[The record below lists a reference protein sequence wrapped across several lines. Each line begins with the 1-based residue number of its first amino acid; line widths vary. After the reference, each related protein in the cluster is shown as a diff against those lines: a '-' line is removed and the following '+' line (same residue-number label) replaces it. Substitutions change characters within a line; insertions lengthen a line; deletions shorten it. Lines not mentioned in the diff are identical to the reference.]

1 MKIRTIVLAGFAC
14 AVAAPAWAGSGFYV
28 GAGLGSQSPMSADW
42 KAPSLNQFGKYSL
55 KRSNTFIAD
64 AGYKFSSGLRIELES
79 QFGQYDGHDITN
91 DPLNLVSDL
100 HGHIS
105 QSTVYLNANYDF
117 PIFSGLGGTIG
128 AGVGSAWSNT
138 KGSAFSGLAVVHGDD
153 RAFAWQVG
161 GGITHRLLPNLDVQL
176 DYRYQGAGSTTITE
190 NGVGD
195 FHLGGIKA
203 QTVTLSARLYLLP

>member
-1 MKIRTIVLAGFAC
+1 MKFRTILLAGFAC
-14 AVAAPAWAGSGFYV
+14 ALAVPAWAGSGFYV
-28 GAGLGSQSPMSADW
+28 GAGLGSQSPMSSDW

-64 AGYKFSSGLRIELES
+64 AGYKFSSGLRIEVES

-117 PIFSGLGGTIG
+117 PIFSGLGGTV
-128 AGVGSAWSNT
+128 GVGIGSAWSST
-138 KGSAFSGLAVVHGDD
+138 KGSAFSGLAVVHGSD

-161 GGITHRLLPNLDVQL
+161 GGLTHRILPNLDMQL
-176 DYRYQGAGSTTITE
+176 DYRYQGNGSTTITE

-195 FHLGGIKA
+195 FHMGSIRA
-203 QTVTLSARLYLLP
+203 QTVTLSARLYILP

>member
-14 AVAAPAWAGSGFYV
+14 ALAAPAWAGSGFYV
-28 GAGLGSQSPMSADW
+28 GAGLGSQSPMSSNW

-64 AGYKFSSGLRIELES
+64 AGYKFSSGLRIEVES

-117 PIFSGLGGTIG
+117 PIFSGWGGTVG
-128 AGVGSAWSNT
+128 AGIGSAWSNT

-161 GGITHRLLPNLDVQL
+161 GGMTHRILPNLDVQL
-176 DYRYQGAGSTTITE
+176 DYRYQGAGSTVITE

-203 QTVTLSARLYLLP
+203 QTVTLSARLYILP

>member
-1 MKIRTIVLAGFAC
+1 MKFRTIVLAGIAC
-14 AVAAPAWAGSGFYV
+14 AVAAPAWAGSGFYA
-28 GAGLGSQSPMSADW
+28 GAGLGSQSPMSSGW

-64 AGYKFSSGLRIELES
+64 AGYKFSSGLRIELEG
-79 QFGQYDGHDITN
+79 QFGQYDGHGITN
-91 DPLNLVSDL
+91 DPLNLTSDL
-100 HGHIS
+100 QGHVS

-128 AGVGSAWSNT
+128 AGAGSAWSNT
-138 KGSAFSGLAVVHGDD
+138 RGSAFNGLAVMHGSD

-161 GGITHRLLPNLDVQL
+161 GGLTHRVLPNLDVQI
-176 DYRYQGAGSTTITE
+176 DYRYQGAGSMTVTE

-195 FHLGGIKA
+195 LHLGGIKA
-203 QTVTLSARLYLLP
+203 QTVTLSARLYILP

>member
-1 MKIRTIVLAGFAC
+1 MTFRTIVLAGFAC
-14 AVAAPAWAGSGFYV
+14 ALAAPAWAGSGFYV
-28 GAGLGSQSPMSADW
+28 GAGLGSQSPMSSDW
-42 KAPSLNQFGKYSL
+42 KVPSLNQFGKYSL

-64 AGYKFSSGLRIELES
+64 AGYKFSSGLRIEVES

-105 QSTVYLNANYDF
+105 QSTVYLNADYDF
-117 PIFSGLGGTIG
+117 PIFSSLGGTIG
-128 AGVGSAWSNT
+128 AGIGSAWSNT

-153 RAFAWQVG
+153 RAFAWQIG
-161 GGITHRLLPNLDVQL
+161 GGITHRLLPNLDLQL

>member
-1 MKIRTIVLAGFAC
+1 MKLRTIVLAGFAC
-14 AVAAPAWAGSGFYV
+14 ALAAPAWAGSGFYV
-28 GAGLGSQSPMSADW
+28 GAGLGSQSPMSSDW

-64 AGYKFSSGLRIELES
+64 AGYKFSSGLRIEVES